1 METKNPRLNVVML
14 PWLAH
19 GHVSPYLELA
29 KRLADRNFQ
38 IYLCST
44 PINLSSIK
52 KRVTQNY
59 SQSIKLIE
67 FHLPSQ
73 PDLPDPNFHTTN
85 GLPLHLNRALKRSMD
100 MASPSVIEIIK
111 TLKPDILIYDYN
123 QQQALI
129 EAASLGVPIV
139 QFFTM
144 SAAIL
149 CNYLRAFLKSD
160 VEIPH
165 SSTNHRASNYWQRKG
180 QEMLKQYT
188 NDQGQS
194 RDSVQLTRKATDT
207 ILVKTIGEMEG
218 KYIEHGP
225 KLFGIKIVPTGPL
238 VQKPEEDGEEEEEH
252 NREIM
257 EWLNKKEKSSTV
269 FVSFGTEYFLSR
281 EEREEIAKGLELSMV
296 NFIWVLR
303 FSFEDKISIEEAL
316 PNGFLTRVGDRGL
329 VVEKWAPQA
338 RILGHPNVGGF
349 VSHCGWGST
358 MEAMSF
364 GIPIV
369 AIPMNLDQ
377 PGNARLVVEM
387 DVGLEVNRDD
397 NGGLSGEEIAE
408 FIKEVMVGDEDGKKI
423 RDKVG
428 EMKDKIKSKGE
439 EDIDGVVEELIRLH
453 NKNIAGE
460 SKCFA
465 N

>member
-14 PWLAH
+14 PCLAY

-38 IYLCST
+38 IYICST
-44 PINLSSIK
+44 PINLSSIR
-52 KRVTQNY
+52 KRVTQKQ

-73 PDLPDPNFHTTN
+73 PDLPDPSFHTTN
-85 GLPLHLNRALKRSMD
+85 GLPLHLHSVLKRAMH
-100 MASPSVIEIIK
+100 MASPSVTETIK
-111 TLKPDILIYDYN
+111 TLEPDILIYDFE
-123 QQQALI
+123 QQQALALI

-139 QFFTM
+139 QFLST
-144 SAAIL
+144 SATVL
-149 CNYLRAFLKSD
+149 CNYLKAVLKPD
-160 VEIPH
+160 VEIPL
-165 SSTNHRASNYWQRKG
+165 SSTNLQVKNYWQRKS

-188 NDQGQS
+188 KDQGQS
-194 RDSVQLTRKATDT
+194 RDIVQPTCKATDT
-207 ILVKTIGEMEG
+207 VLVKTFGEIEG
-218 KYIEHGP
+218 KYIEYGP
-225 KLFGIKIVPTGPL
+225 KLFGIKMVPTGPL
-238 VQKPEEDGEEEEEH
+238 VQKPEEDGEEED

-269 FVSFGTEYFLSR
+269 FVSFGTEYFLSK
-281 EEREEIAKGLELSMV
+281 EEREEIARGLELSMV

-358 MEAMSF
+358 MEAMGF

-369 AIPMNLDQ
+369 AIPMNFDQ
-377 PGNARLVVEM
+377 PRNARLVEEM
-387 DVGLEVNRDD
+387 GVGLEVNRDD
-397 NGGLSGEEIAE
+397 NGGLNGGEIAE
-408 FIKEVMVGDEDGKKI
+408 FIREVMVGENGKKI

-453 NKNIAGE
+453 NKNINEE
-460 SKCFA
+460 SKD
-465 N
+465 

>member
-1 METKNPRLNVVML
+1 ML
-14 PWLAH
+14 PWLAY

-52 KRVTQNY
+52 KRVTQKY

-67 FHLPSQ
+67 FHIPSQ
-73 PDLPDPNFHTTN
+73 PDLPDPSFHTTN
-85 GLPLHLNRALKRSMD
+85 GLPLHLNSVLKRAME
-100 MASPSVIEIIK
+100 MASPSVTETIK
-111 TLKPDILIYDYN
+111 TLKPDILIYDFEH
-123 QQQALI
+123 QQALI

-139 QFFTM
+139 QFFIM
-144 SAAIL
+144 SASIL
-149 CNYLRAFLKSD
+149 CNYFKAVLKPD
-160 VEIPH
+160 VKIPL
-165 SSTNHRASNYWQRKG
+165 SSTNLRATNYWQRKR
-180 QEMLKQYT
+180 QEMLRQYT

-194 RDSVQLTRKATDT
+194 RDSVQPTRKATDT
-207 ILVKTIGEMEG
+207 VLVKTFVELEG
-218 KYIEHGP
+218 KYIEYGP

-238 VQKPEEDGEEEEEH
+238 VQKPEEDGEDNKEV
-252 NREIM
+252 M

-281 EEREEIAKGLELSMV
+281 EEREEIARGLELSMV

-303 FSFEDKISIEEAL
+303 FSIEDKISIEEAL

-329 VVEKWAPQA
+329 VVEKLVPQA

-369 AIPMNLDQ
+369 AIPMSLDQ
-377 PGNARLVVEM
+377 PGNARLVEEM

-408 FIKEVMVGDEDGKKI
+408 FIREVMVGENGKKI
-423 RDKVG
+423 RVKVG
-428 EMKDKIKSKGE
+428 EMKDKIKSEGE

-453 NKNIAGE
+453 NKNINGE
-460 SKCFA
+460 SKD
-465 N
+465 